1 MKKVLYIALAIAL
14 SVMTATSCS
23 QDLLDIQQKGA
34 VSMEEFYQT
43 DDDATAAIAAVY
55 NQVMGF
61 FYDYKFMTNLPS
73 DDVYAGGGQ
82 RGDNI
87 QWSYINEFAI
97 SSSNLPSGYY
107 RTPYAIIYRCNL
119 IIDKFDPAESSTK
132 ARAVA
137 EARFWRAWSHMLLTI
152 YFGNPP
158 KIDYVMDG
166 SERPENTPASELWP
180 WIISEFDAAAS
191 VLPSKANKDDKAGG
205 IRVTRE
211 VALAFEGKAQLY
223 NNDYSGAKT
232 NLKKVIDSGKYDLVP
247 GSEYMN
253 IWRLAGDLS
262 VEKMLEI
269 NVTPNGTNTYPNS
282 MLYLMWGWRADHVT
296 AMPKILYNN
305 SWGFLNPTKEYYDA
319 LKAHDGENSIRFKET
334 IKTYDDVV
342 AMDFGT
348 TPDGKPVEFH
358 VNTPLFGHEGY
369 FDMKYAFYDEG
380 AVKARNG
387 YAYANNSILMRYAE
401 VLLMYAEACA
411 QTSDDG
417 SGLAAL
423 NKVQARVGAP
433 LTSLTLQNVK
443 DEKRFELS
451 FENERFADLVRWGDA
466 AKVYAG
472 KTRQKIPTCAEGWVV
487 EWHDY
492 YSGAVRQKD
501 YDFTPGK
508 SEHYPYPLSELNVNP
523 NIVQNPGY

>member
-1 MKKVLYIALAIAL
+1 M
-14 SVMTATSCS
+14 
-23 QDLLDIQQKGA
+23 
-34 VSMEEFYQT
+34 
-43 DDDATAAIAAVY
+43 
-55 NQVMGF
+55 
-61 FYDYKFMTNLPS
+61 NL
-73 DDVYAGGGQ
+73 
-82 RGDNI
+82 
-87 QWSYINEFAI
+87 
-97 SSSNLPSGYY
+97 
-107 RTPYAIIYRCNL
+107 
-119 IIDKFDPAESSTK
+119 
-132 ARAVA
+132 
-137 EARFWRAWSHMLLTI
+137 
-152 YFGNPP
+152 
-158 KIDYVMDG
+158 
-166 SERPENTPASELWP
+166 
-180 WIISEFDAAAS
+180 
-191 VLPSKANKDDKAGG
+191 
-205 IRVTRE
+205 
-211 VALAFEGKAQLY
+211 
-223 NNDYSGAKT
+223 
-232 NLKKVIDSGKYDLVP
+232 
-247 GSEYMN
+247 
-253 IWRLAGDLS
+253 WRLAGDLS
-262 VEKMLEI
+262 VEKVLEI

-369 FDMKYAFYDEG
+369 FDMKYAYYDDG

-411 QTSDDG
+411 KTSDDG

-423 NKVQARVGAP
+423 NKVQARVNAP
-433 LTSLTLQNVK
+433 LTELTLQNVK

-466 AKVYAG
+466 ATVYAG